1 MASWSR
7 SEIGAVLRYNFT
19 RGLSIGKYLE
29 EITFA
34 LNNDCPHSTT
44 IFRWNRGFQS
54 GNFTLEDEGRK
65 AAKELE
71 KIAQEFSWSSSSEE
85 DPFHASE
92 EDSDFI
98 PSENEESQEA
108 HVRDDLL
115 ETDGEDGDAEDGD
128 VEDDDLE
135 DNVEAEGGR
144 RPLTVERGGTS

>member
-1 MASWSR
+1 
-7 SEIGAVLRYNFT
+7 
-19 RGLSIGKYLE
+19 
-29 EITFA
+29 
-34 LNNDCPHSTT
+34 
-44 IFRWNRGFQS
+44 
-54 GNFTLEDEGRK
+54 
-65 AAKELE
+65 ELE

-135 DNVEAEGGR
+135 DNVEAEDLAEKQQASIMRVLRKGGFLGILLDSAVLPVFSTTLFSSDR
-144 RPLTVERGGTS
+144 ILLKQGKKVFPVFDKNESSHEIKS